1 MGGGELYGVM
11 TSSET
16 AAKKTVSRKVKG
28 FDESSLTPA
37 GGKGAGGNTS
47 CHATCGICEQPIV
60 DSKDQALFCEGK
72 CKQWIHRFCAG
83 VPLSWFATLSASPST
98 PFHCY
103 SCCYDKYTES
113 VKCLTAEITMLKQEV
128 CVLKDTVGNL
138 NTMSTTSHDTL
149 AAVGVAP
156 ERSRSHFSASELG
169 WGVGSRGRGRGMRG
183 RGGRVSLG
191 REGCHHDAQNV
202 SRNKRGPAGTSPTKE
217 KVEGAHI
224 VWGTLS
230 TCSAGA
236 IQNTIKKVC
245 AIDSVQVKRKTKEL
259 SNGKVCWWFVLHD
272 DEANLCAIDTMWE
285 QVQLQTSWKLEPCF
299 RFTSHS
305 VQQGPSYEGALLTQ
319 ATDSSLHA
327 PPSPHVHDA
336 TPDVPDVAQSDPS
349 SMPFLATSLQPQDQ
363 PVKEQ

>member
-1 MGGGELYGVM
+1 
-11 TSSET
+11 
-16 AAKKTVSRKVKG
+16 
-28 FDESSLTPA
+28 
-37 GGKGAGGNTS
+37 
-47 CHATCGICEQPIV
+47 
-60 DSKDQALFCEGK
+60 
-72 CKQWIHRFCAG
+72 
-83 VPLSWFATLSASPST
+83 
-98 PFHCY
+98 
-103 SCCYDKYTES
+103 
-113 VKCLTAEITMLKQEV
+113 
-128 CVLKDTVGNL
+128 
-138 NTMSTTSHDTL
+138 
-149 AAVGVAP
+149 
-156 ERSRSHFSASELG
+156 
-169 WGVGSRGRGRGMRG
+169 MRG

-217 KVEGAHI
+217 KVEGACR

-236 IQNTIKKVC
+236 IQNTIKNVC

-305 VQQGPSYEGALLTQ
+305 VQQGPSCEGALLTQ
-319 ATDSSLHA
+319 VTDSSLHA
-327 PPSPHVHDA
+327 PPSPDVHEA

-349 SMPFLATSLQPQDQ
+349 NIPFLATSLQPQDQ